1 MEPIL
6 ANTNLDNQFIFSL
19 FVSNELIVLE
29 SVNQMSR
36 LCELSLTECCHQLL
50 KLREFIG
57 LTGTRQ
63 RAIQSRIVIDMNKE
77 DIIHESTYCK
87 DHVYR
92 MVIVEGCCTV
102 ARSSS
107 FEANCLLVDTKV

>member
-77 DIIHESTYCK
+77 DIIHMLPFHQFTARFVCIECSESK
-87 DHVYR
+87 
-92 MVIVEGCCTV
+92 IF
-102 ARSSS
+102 SP
-107 FEANCLLVDTKV
+107 

>member
-77 DIIHESTYCK
+77 DIIHEST
-87 DHVYR
+87 
-92 MVIVEGCCTV
+92 CCHFI
-102 ARSSS
+102 SSLLDL
-107 FEANCLLVDTKV
+107 FVLNAVNQKYFPREEA